1 MTKDVLGVNI
11 ISMSVDYA
19 DRINERRIKMVDQ
32 VLAFLDSIDFDG
44 IMTAVTDFLAKIDL
58 QEVLDKIIAFV
69 AGLVG

>member
-1 MTKDVLGVNI
+1 M
-11 ISMSVDYA
+11 
-19 DRINERRIKMVDQ
+19 DQ

-58 QEVLDKIIAFV
+58 QAILDKIIAFV